1 MVGLVLQDPK
11 VVFLGFEAGL
21 VDEFGRV
28 IGGLAIGIEV
38 VIGVRGKRGIE
49 YLTFLLS
56 VEVKIEFRPNVLLC
70 HLLTIIIWNTNKTAF
85 TSLFSQIFFC
95 H

>member
-1 MVGLVLQDPK
+1 MVGLILQDPK
-11 VVFLGFEAGL
+11 VVLFGFKAGL
-21 VDEFGRV
+21 VDVFVGV
-28 IGGLAIGIEV
+28 VGGLAISMEV

-70 HLLTIIIWNTNKTAF
+70 HLLTNYHMEY
-85 TSLFSQIFFC
+85 Q
-95 H
+95 